1 MAFIALG
8 VTGGIG
14 AYKAVEI
21 ARGFQ
26 KQGHE
31 VVAILTESAQRFVTP
46 LTFEAITRR
55 AVVTELW
62 TPGTNA
68 EIEHIALASSVD
80 VLVVAPA
87 TANTIGK
94 FANGIADD
102 FLTSMYLATRVPVVL
117 APAMNSNMYAH
128 PAVAANLDTLTR
140 RGVRIVEPGAG
151 YLACGWIGKGRLAEP
166 DDVVAF
172 VQRMLTP
179 APTVFSGRSVLVT
192 AGPTYENIDPV
203 RFIGNRASGR
213 MGFAIAAE
221 AARRGARVTLVVGPT
236 TVPPPDVTEVVQVR
250 SAADMH
256 QAVMARAA
264 AQDVVVM
271 SAAVAD
277 YTLEAAPQKVAKAD
291 GPLVLTLSR
300 TRDILADL
308 GAMPERREGRPVLV
322 GFAAET
328 HDVIEHARGKLRRK
342 KADLIVANDVSRTD
356 AGFEV
361 DDNAV
366 TIISATEA
374 IDVPLASKA
383 DVAARILDAVEP
395 LLAKLPAATT

>member
-21 ARGFQ
+21 ARGLQ
-26 KQGHE
+26 KRGHQ
-31 VVAILTESAQRFVTP
+31 VVAIMTESAQRFVTP

-80 VLVVAPA
+80 LLLVAPA
-87 TANTIGK
+87 TANTIGR
-94 FANGIADD
+94 FAHGLADD
-102 FLTSMYLATRVPVVL
+102 FLTSMYLATTVPVVL
-117 APAMNSNMYAH
+117 APAMNSNMFAH
-128 PAVAANLDTLTR
+128 PAVAANLETLR
-140 RGVRIVEPGAG
+140 ARGVRIVEPGAG

-172 VQRMLTP
+172 VEQVLAPP
-179 APTVFSGRSVLVT
+179 ASPLAGRAVLIT
-192 AGPTYENIDPV
+192 GGPTYENIDPV
-203 RFIGNRASGR
+203 RYIGNRASGR
-213 MGFAIAAE
+213 MGIALAAE

-236 TVPPPDVTEVVQVR
+236 GVALPEVAEVVHVR
-250 SAADMH
+250 SAAEMH

-264 AQDVVVM
+264 AQDAVIM
-271 SAAVAD
+271 AAAVAD
-277 YTLEAAPQKVAKAD
+277 YTLDAAPQKIAKAD

-308 GAMPERREGRPVLV
+308 GAMPERKNGRPILV

-328 HDVIEHARGKLRRK
+328 HDVIAHARAKLARK
-342 KADLIVANDVSRTD
+342 KADLIVANDVSRSD

-361 DDNAV
+361 DTNAV
-366 TIISATEA
+366 TIVSASEA
-374 IDVPLASKA
+374 IEVPLASKSA
-383 DVAARILDAVEP
+383 VAARILDAIEP
-395 LLAKLPAATT
+395 LAARLPAVSR